1 MRQVRFGRTL
11 TFALVTGLGLVAGSA
26 LSRAADTAKPADQQT
41 ADSVEMF
48 AGIKAGQIEV
58 KFIPKDST
66 TGRVFIKNKT
76 DKPLRIALP
85 KAAGAVPILA
95 QLGGMGGGMGGSR
108 GGMGGMQS
116 MGMGMGGGGM
126 GGGGMGGMGGGG
138 GGMFNVAPEKVAEFK
153 VPCVCLDHGKA
164 EPRPTATYQL
174 QPIDSVTTKSG
185 VRELC
190 GMLGTIPQRVA
201 QAAAW
206 HLNSGMSWQQLA
218 EKQIQRADGTSYPY
232 FDPAEINMAMAAAE
246 QSVRAAES
254 QPKTEPPVTSPAA
267 TSPGQSVSKA
277 R

>member
-1 MRQVRFGRTL
+1 M
-11 TFALVTGLGLVAGSA
+11 TFAVVTGAVVAGLIFA
-26 LSRAADTAKPADQQT
+26 AGNGRARAAETAKPAGNQPT
-41 ADSVEMF
+41 AGSVEMF

-66 TGRVFIKNKT
+66 TGRIFIKNKT
-76 DKPLRIALP
+76 DKPLRVALP
-85 KAAGAVPILA
+85 NAAGAVPILA
-95 QLGGMGGGMGGSR
+95 QMGGGMGGMS
-108 GGMGGMQS
+108 GGSGGGMQS
-116 MGMGMGGGGM
+116 MGMGGGGM
-126 GGGGMGGMGGGG
+126 GGGGMGGGGMGGG
-138 GGMFNVAPEKVAEFK
+138 GGMFNVAPEKVAEIK

-174 QPIDSVTTKSG
+174 RPIENVTTKTG

-190 GMLGTIPQRVA
+190 GMLGQIPQRVA

-218 EKQIQRADGTSYPY
+218 EKEIHRADGTSYPY

-246 QSVRAAES
+246 HAVKTAEA
-254 QPKTEPPVTSPAA
+254 QPKTEQPA

-277 R
+277 P